1 MRRRWTST
9 DRIALCPASHSVWVR
24 PHTWSQTRSLRPTVT
39 PLALSYAASYARIM
53 ADTVTIR
60 IDAHTAHALD
70 VLTRNGVNRSEA
82 IRQTLIE
89 AAERRERLAEMKRAF
104 LRLPLPDADGLT
116 IADTITEERE
126 GQAS

>member
-1 MRRRWTST
+1 
-9 DRIALCPASHSVWVR
+9 
-24 PHTWSQTRSLRPTVT
+24 
-39 PLALSYAASYARIM
+39 M